1 MRSKELIGKL
11 IGLARAT
18 EGNEHLIR
26 ESLFTL
32 IRASL
37 SQDQD
42 IDDKEL
48 IKLCDEEKKYL
59 VPDCFSCMCPC
70 GRTSDYD
77 IEELEEESG
86 VGRDLRV
93 IILNELFYQNCV
105 DNNLLLR
112 ALYAVGANYWEK
124 EELIPILRELTN
136 GKIIITLEVKQEIN
150 RLTTLFKDEDFE
162 LVSVD

>member
-37 SQDQD
+37 SQE
-42 IDDKEL
+42 IDEKKL
-48 IKLCDEEKKYL
+48 IKLCNEEKKYL

-93 IILNELFYQNCV
+93 IILNELFYQKGI

-112 ALYAVGANYWEK
+112 AVYAIGANYWK
-124 EELIPILRELTN
+124 EEEIIPILKELTN
-136 GKIIITLEVKQEIN
+136 GQIIIKPTIYQEMKRVNSILEKEGFNIS
-150 RLTTLFKDEDFE
+150 FP
-162 LVSVD
+162 S

>member
-1 MRSKELIGKL
+1 MRSRELIGKL

-37 SQDQD
+37 SQE
-42 IDDKEL
+42 IDEKKL

-86 VGRDLRV
+86 VGRDLRA
-93 IILNELFYQNCV
+93 IILNELFYQKGI

-112 ALYAVGANYWEK
+112 ALYAVGANYWKE
-124 EELIPILRELTN
+124 EELIPILKELTN
-136 GKIIITLEVKQEIN
+136 GQITIKPTIYQEMKRVNSILEKEGFNIS
-150 RLTTLFKDEDFE
+150 FP
-162 LVSVD
+162 S

>member
-1 MRSKELIGKL
+1 MRSKDLIGKL

-37 SQDQD
+37 SQD

-93 IILNELFYQNCV
+93 IILNELFYQKSV
-105 DNNLLLR
+105 DNNLLLK

-136 GKIIITLEVKQEIN
+136 GQIIVKPTIYQEIRRIN
-150 RLTTLFKDEDFE
+150 SILEKEDFII
-162 LVSVD
+162 SFPS

>member
-37 SQDQD
+37 SQD
-42 IDDKEL
+42 IDDKKLIEL
-48 IKLCDEEKKYL
+48 CNEEKKYL

-86 VGRDLRV
+86 VGRDLRA
-93 IILNELFYQNCV
+93 IILNELFYQKGI

-112 ALYAVGANYWEK
+112 ALYAVGANYWKE
-124 EELIPILRELTN
+124 EELIPILKELTN
-136 GKIIITLEVKQEIN
+136 GQITIKPTIYQEMKRVNSILEKEGFNIS
-150 RLTTLFKDEDFE
+150 FP
-162 LVSVD
+162 S

>member
-37 SQDQD
+37 SQE
-42 IDDKEL
+42 IDEKKL
-48 IKLCDEEKKYL
+48 IKLCNEEKKYL

-93 IILNELFYQNCV
+93 IILNELFYQKGI

-112 ALYAVGANYWEK
+112 ALYAIGANYWK
-124 EELIPILRELTN
+124 EELIPILKELTN
-136 GKIIITLEVKQEIN
+136 GQIIIKPTIYQEMKRVNSILEKEGFNIS
-150 RLTTLFKDEDFE
+150 FP
-162 LVSVD
+162 S